1 MSGLS
6 LEISKKNG
14 VFQVKSGNIAKPP
27 IAVQHTAF
35 AFEDL
40 VFAITAEKETVFD
53 DVFIINDPVSNT
65 TLINTF
71 MVEIKG
77 GYRRGFFG
85 IPILK
90 FQGIFFLPKIPRAKS
105 QKSRIPGNRIFLL

>member
-14 VFQVKSGNIAKPP
+14 VFEVKSGNIAKPP

-35 AFEDL
+35 AFENL

-53 DVFIINDPVSNT
+53 DVYIINDPVSNT
-65 TLINTF
+65 TIISIF
-71 MVEIKG
+71 IIEITG
-77 GYRRGFFG
+77 GFGRGF
-85 IPILK
+85 LV
-90 FQGIFFLPKIPRAKS
+90 FFLPKIPRAKS
-105 QKSRIPGNRIFLL
+105 PKIPNPREYDFSL